1 MMRIATFLTAFAL
14 VWVSAVDAKPKPVSL
29 SELEPT
35 KDQAEAAIWAMRH
48 LTRIHYKSEALDDA
62 MSAEIFS
69 RYLDSLD
76 GDKWFLLASDVEEF
90 EPYRTTL
97 DDAIKTKALGAAF
110 TIYKRYLKRVG
121 ERTAYARSLVK
132 KGFDF
137 TIDEDYVY
145 DREDAPYATSKA
157 ELDDLWRRR
166 VKNDWLRLSLAG
178 KEDAEIQKTLD
189 RRYADF
195 QVRVEQLD
203 REDVFQ
209 TFLNAYAMAIEPHTS
224 YLGPRASENFAIS
237 MRLSL
242 EGIGAVLQREGE
254 YTMVR
259 TIVPGGPLD
268 LDGRIKTGDKIVG
281 VGQPDSEEVI
291 DVVGWRLDDVVDLI
305 RGPKGT
311 EVRLE
316 VLPKTAVAGG
326 ETKIVALQRDKVA
339 LEEQAAKKKVIEV
352 EIDDQKRRIG
362 VVELPTFYMDFAAR
376 QRGDAD
382 YRSSTRDVSA
392 LIKELKKEN
401 VDGVV
406 IDLRNN
412 GGGSLAEATDLTGL
426 FIDSGPVVQ
435 VRDSSNRT
443 TVERDRRSGVVYD
456 GPLAV
461 LVNRA
466 SASASEIFA
475 AAIQDYGRGLV
486 IGETTF
492 GKGTVQN
499 LVDLDYIA
507 DNDSA
512 KYGQLKMTIAQ
523 FFRIDGSSTQ
533 HKGVIPDVSF
543 PTTIDADE
551 YGESTYDNALP
562 YTEIAPVSYHRFST
576 VATLSQALEARH
588 QKRAAADEELQLFFE
603 EIADYKQAR
612 ARKSVSLN
620 LATRQRERAEEE
632 QKQAD
637 RDARRVALGEESH
650 RASRLDDGLNAGE
663 PGAAVSELDDE
674 DEEERPDVLLT
685 EAARI
690 LGDAIA
696 IGGPLLAAQVDPTT
710 DSNKAVH

>member
-1 MMRIATFLTAFAL
+1 MTRIATFIVAFAL
-14 VWVSAVDAKPKPVSL
+14 AFAGSVEAKPKQVSL
-29 SELEPT
+29 SDLEPT
-35 KDQAEAAIWAMRH
+35 RDQAEAAIWAMRH
-48 LTRIHYKSEALDDA
+48 LTRIHYKSEALDNR
-62 MSAEIFS
+62 MSAEIFE

-97 DDAIKTKALGAAF
+97 DDAIKSKALGAAF
-110 TIYKRYLKRVG
+110 TIYKRYLKRVQ
-121 ERTAYARSLVK
+121 ERTVHARALVK
-132 KGFDF
+132 QGFDF
-137 TIDEDYVY
+137 TVDEDYVY
-145 DREDAPYATSKA
+145 DREDAPYASNTA

-166 VKNDWLRLSLAG
+166 VKNDWLRLTLAG
-178 KEDAEIQKTLD
+178 KKDAEIAKTLD
-189 RRYADF
+189 KRYADF
-195 QVRVEQLD
+195 LVRVQQLD

-268 LDGRIKTGDKIVG
+268 LDGRVKVGDKIVG
-281 VGQPDSEEVI
+281 VGQPDSAEVV

-316 VLPKTAVAGG
+316 VLPKTSLSGG
-326 ETKIVALQRDKVA
+326 ETSVIALQRDKVA
-339 LEEQAAKKKVIEV
+339 LEEQAAQKKIVEV
-352 EIDDQKRRIG
+352 EVDEQTRRIG
-362 VVELPTFYMDFAAR
+362 VIELPTFYMDFAAR
-376 QRGDAD
+376 QRGDAN
-382 YRSSTRDVSA
+382 YRSSTRDVSK
-392 LIKELKKEN
+392 LLKELKSEKI
-401 VDGVV
+401 DGVV

-435 VRDSSNRT
+435 VRDSTGRT
-443 TVERDRRSGVVYD
+443 QIERDRRSGVVYD

-507 DNDSA
+507 DNDTP

-533 HKGVIPDVSF
+533 HKGVVPDVAF
-543 PTTIDADE
+543 PTTLDAEE
-551 YGESTYDNALP
+551 YGESSFDNALP
-562 YTEIAPVSYHRFST
+562 YTEIEAVNYSRFST
-576 VATLSQALEARH
+576 VATLAEALAARH

-603 EIADYKQAR
+603 EIADYRQAR
-612 ARKSVSLN
+612 AEKSVSLN
-620 LATRQRERAEEE
+620 LATRQRERAEDER
-632 QKQAD
+632 KQAE
-637 RDARRVALGEESH
+637 RDARRAALGDAH
-650 RASRLDDGLNAGE
+650 VTPSRLDDGLNAGE
-663 PGAAVSELDDE
+663 PGAAVSEIDDE
-674 DEEERPDVLLT
+674 DEDERPDVLLT

-696 IGGPLLAAQVDPTT
+696 IGGPLLAAQVDPN
-710 DSNKAVH
+710 DSSKAVH